1 MSRGPVGNRAFQLTH
16 LGFLLSFGEAPRDPY
31 QPHLSPLGAVA
42 GLSIKLATVG
52 VHPAEAFMR
61 ERTWRW

>member
-1 MSRGPVGNRAFQLTH
+1 MSRGPVRNRVFRLTH
-16 LGFLLSFGEAPRDPY
+16 WGFFLSFGETPGDPY
-31 QPHLSPLGAVA
+31 QPHQPLLGAVA

-52 VHPAEAFMR
+52 VHPGEAFMS